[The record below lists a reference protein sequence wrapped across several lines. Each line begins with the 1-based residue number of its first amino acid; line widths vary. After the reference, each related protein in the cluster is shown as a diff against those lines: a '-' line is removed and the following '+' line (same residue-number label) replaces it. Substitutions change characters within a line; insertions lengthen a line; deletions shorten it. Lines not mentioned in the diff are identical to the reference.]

1 MWIVTKLLL
10 VIQQQITL
18 MKLSHTKNSLGLHI
32 SLTNIFKQEYLDLRL
47 VLNLAPKFSYIF
59 ESLDTLNLTGLFFF
73 KKKVQLSEESEN
85 SSFK

>member
-1 MWIVTKLLL
+1 
-10 VIQQQITL
+10 
-18 MKLSHTKNSLGLHI
+18 MKLSHTKTSLGLHI

-59 ESLDTLNLTGLFFF
+59 ESLDTLNLIGLFFLK